1 MNRNARPMTID
12 EIRSSEKAAQTAR
25 EAAEKQ
31 IKQENRLFRRK
42 LEKTGKGI
50 KRISQKQEKLL
61 MQLCREKGIKHS
73 KDMNTLYISESNTVI
88 TIWDFVRSHYPAVVD
103 RIRSDMRELGCE
115 VQLDDEGY
123 PRNDLKWVFLFRPD
137 MLKYIKEHED
147 DLFCKSENH

>member
-31 IKQENRLFRRK
+31 IKQENRLFQEEIRK
-42 LEKTGKGI
+42 
-50 KRISQKQEKLL
+50 KQEKLL

-137 MLKYIKEHED
+137 MLKYIKEHKD

>member
-1 MNRNARPMTID
+1 
-12 EIRSSEKAAQTAR
+12 
-25 EAAEKQ
+25 
-31 IKQENRLFRRK
+31 
-42 LEKTGKGI
+42 
-50 KRISQKQEKLL
+50 

>member
-31 IKQENRLFRRK
+31 IKQENRLFQEEIRK
-42 LEKTGKGI
+42 KQEKEI
-50 KRISQKQEKLL
+50 KEYHKKQEKLL

-73 KDMNTLYISESNTVI
+73 KDMNTVI